1 MNKFSFLILLIIIP
15 FPDSEWQLKKK
26 KNDIEIY
33 TRSVEGS
40 SFDEFKGVTTF
51 ENSSLEDVLAVI
63 SDIKNFTTLFPDCMN
78 PKILKQEGE
87 YNFIHYSQ
95 TKGPLTIK
103 DRDCIMEQKTVIDK
117 GGKHAI
123 ISLKP
128 LPGYIPENKDMVRV
142 SDGGGFWEIEE
153 NNRNVKVIYQFHGE
167 PGGDIPAWLANSFVE
182 TQPYQTLLNLRNRLK
197 KP

>member
-1 MNKFSFLILLIIIP
+1 MNKILILVLLAVGFFQEP
-15 FPDSEWQLKKK
+15 EWQLKKE
-26 KNDIEIY
+26 KNGISIY
-33 TRSVEGS
+33 TRSVAGS
-40 SFDEFKGVTTF
+40 AFDEFKGVITF
-51 ENSSLEDVLAVI
+51 ENSSLEEVLAVI
-63 SDIKNFTTLFPDCMN
+63 SDIKNYTTLYPDCMN
-78 PKILKQEGE
+78 PKILKQEGKH
-87 YNFIHYSQ
+87 NFIHYSQ

-117 GGKHAI
+117 EGKHAK

-142 SDGGGFWEIEE
+142 RYGGGFWEIEE
-153 NNRNVKVIYQFHGE
+153 NKSNVKVIYQFHGE

>member
-1 MNKFSFLILLIIIP
+1 MNKILILVLLAVGFFQQP
-15 FPDSEWQLKKK
+15 EWQLKKE
-26 KNDIEIY
+26 KNGISIY
-33 TRSVEGS
+33 TRSVAGS
-40 SFDEFKGVTTF
+40 AFDEFKGVITF
-51 ENSSLEDVLAVI
+51 ENSSLEEVLAVI
-63 SDIKNFTTLFPDCMN
+63 SDIKNYTTLYPDCMN
-78 PKILKQEGE
+78 PKILKQEGKH
-87 YNFIHYSQ
+87 NFIHYSQ

-117 GGKHAI
+117 EGKHAK

-142 SDGGGFWEIEE
+142 RYGGGFWEIEE
-153 NNRNVKVIYQFHGE
+153 NKSNVKVIYQFHGE

>member
-1 MNKFSFLILLIIIP
+1 MNKILILVLLAVGFFQQP
-15 FPDSEWQLKKK
+15 EWQLKKE
-26 KNDIEIY
+26 KNGISIY
-33 TRSVEGS
+33 TRSVAGS
-40 SFDEFKGVTTF
+40 AFDEFKGVITF
-51 ENSSLEDVLAVI
+51 ENSSLEEVLAVI
-63 SDIKNFTTLFPDCMN
+63 SDIKNYTTLYPDCMN
-78 PKILKQEGE
+78 PKILKQEGKH
-87 YNFIHYSQ
+87 NFIHYSQ

-117 GGKHAI
+117 EGKHAK

-128 LPGYIPENKDMVRV
+128 LPGYIPENKDKVRV
-142 SDGGGFWEIEE
+142 RYGGGFWEIEE
-153 NNRNVKVIYQFHGE
+153 NKSNVKVIYQFHGE